1 LDISLIFYIHHLL
14 NSLLFFSVF
23 QRFILD
29 TPPHIHEKLKNMLDK
44 AIENFENIPDE
55 EEGAIYGP
63 LIPRLV
69 DMEGVEYEVLDELKV
84 SLCVCVCVCVFSYFM
99 CVVSKFIFSG
109 LCLLLIFLYFFL
121 LFYAILINF

>member
-1 LDISLIFYIHHLL
+1 L
-14 NSLLFFSVF
+14 NSLLLFSIF

-84 SLCVCVCVCVFSYFM
+84 SLCVCVYVCFRILCVLCRNLFFLDYVCYLFFFM
-99 CVVSKFIFSG
+99 
-109 LCLLLIFLYFFL
+109 FFL